1 MIDKSAFRDLSY
13 GLYIVSSM
21 KDGRAVGCVV
31 NTFAQV
37 TSDPPQVSIAINKDN
52 YTTQGILE
60 TGKFE
65 VSVVCKEASMELIG
79 MFGFHTS
86 EDTDK
91 FLDFEDKESSQGIP
105 YVAEQ
110 ICAHFSVK
118 VKEQLD
124 LGTHIFFLGDVVAAE
139 KVEHLEPMTY
149 AYYHEVKGGRTPK
162 NASVFSSDELEAD
175 AKAKSEAPALQAL
188 VVRRRCAW
196 VGSVRS
202 VDISNMPMNFHRIM
216 CVRSVE
222 RQEARSS
229 ASRSRSTSS
238 PFDHACSRGEAF
250 RCGRCVSRLKRFF
263 TEPVHTPRWL
273 SYMIG

>member
-52 YTTQGILE
+52 YTTPGILE

-91 FLDFEDKESSQGIP
+91 FLDFEDRESSQGIP

-175 AKAKSEAPALQAL
+175 AKAKSEAPAAAGSGGAKKM
-188 VVRRRCAW
+188 R
-196 VGSVRS
+196 VGWKCPICGYIEYADELPPDYVCPICGAPGSTF
-202 VDISNMPMNFHRIM
+202 DRIE
-216 CVRSVE
+216 VE
-222 RQEARSS
+222 IDE
-229 ASRSRSTSS
+229 
-238 PFDHACSRGEAF
+238 
-250 RCGRCVSRLKRFF
+250 
-263 TEPVHTPRWL
+263 
-273 SYMIG
+273 

>member
-91 FLDFEDKESSQGIP
+91 FLDFEDRESSQGIP

-139 KVEHLEPMTY
+139 
-149 AYYHEVKGGRTPK
+149 RTLR
-162 NASVFSSDELEAD
+162 SSRAMSLKRMQKRR
-175 AKAKSEAPALQAL
+175 AKLLRLQAL

-222 RQEARSS
+222 RQEARSI

-263 TEPVHTPRWL
+263 PEPVHTPRWL